1 MVCNSKVFNT
11 WHISHRPCLVFLE
24 HCTVYRV
31 CNHYSL
37 MNLMKVYDIYV
48 LKMTDVV
55 NLTNG
60 FFSLSP
66 FSYFVYET
74 PLGKLLLDIK
84 KCIVFHMDLRIYW
97 NGKKKYSG
105 CLSSFTQCS
114 FTSDCLL
121 CIASFC
127 HQMNFSMSLLSLSL
141 ILMPS
146 SFSSSPKCDPK
157 RSPEYNVQRR
167 CSFWFFLR

>member
-97 NGKKKYSG
+97 NGKKKKIFGMFVFVYTMQFYQRLFAVYSI
-105 CLSSFTQCS
+105 
-114 FTSDCLL
+114 LL
-121 CIASFC
+121 PP
-127 HQMNFSMSLLSLSL
+127 NEL
-141 ILMPS
+141 
-146 SFSSSPKCDPK
+146 
-157 RSPEYNVQRR
+157 
-167 CSFWFFLR
+167 